1 MSDAHLAVYLHDH
14 RAGAAAAVELLHR
27 LEQNHADTPIAPFAE
42 ALRNE
47 IEADIRELE
56 ALMSR
61 AGISPSLVRNAS
73 GWITAKMAELKV
85 RIDDPIDGALRLLE
99 TLETLSLGIEGK
111 RGLWIALAAAS
122 EQIPALSGVDYAR
135 LRQRA
140 EVQRGGVETQRVL
153 AAKAALRRG

>member
-14 RAGAAAAVELLHR
+14 RAGAAAAVELLRH
-27 LEQNHADTPIAPFAE
+27 LEQNHRDTPLAPFAD
-42 ALRNE
+42 ALCNE

-56 ALMSR
+56 GLMSR
-61 AGISPSLVRNAS
+61 AGISPSSVRAAG

-85 RIDDPIDGALRLLE
+85 RIDDPVDGALRLLE
-99 TLETLSLGIEGK
+99 TLETVSLGIEGK

-122 EQIPALSGVDYAR
+122 EQNPALSGLDYAR

-140 EVQRGGVETQRVL
+140 EAQRGSVETQRVQ
-153 AAKAALRRG
+153 AAKAALRHG